1 MNRKVT
7 LLAVVVSVFVL
18 ALFSSVASY
27 AEKVRGVTGDTVKIG
42 LIGDMTGPVTA
53 VIVPMANG
61 IKNYFKNIN
70 AQGGIHGRKVKV
82 IHEDDRYSIPL
93 TFAAFK
99 KLVYKDK
106 VLAAILIT

>member
-70 AQGGIHGRKVKV
+70 AHGGIHGRKVKV

-106 VLAAILIT
+106 ILAAILIT